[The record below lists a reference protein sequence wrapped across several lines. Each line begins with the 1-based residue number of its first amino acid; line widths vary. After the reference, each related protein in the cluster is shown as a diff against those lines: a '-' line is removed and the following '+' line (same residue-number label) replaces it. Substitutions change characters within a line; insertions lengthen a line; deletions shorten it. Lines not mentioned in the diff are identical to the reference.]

1 MSNLALAI
9 AERASSSRGFRQLL
23 GRLERKSSQNP
34 DLLRILTYHRV
45 GGASCQSA
53 GYARMT
59 VPRQAFALQIE
70 FLAKNYPLISLKRV
84 LEALTTGRQLPRKS
98 VLITF
103 DDAYLDFQEFAWP
116 ILKRNG
122 APAVLFVPTAY
133 PDSSMPFWWDRIS
146 AAVYQTSR
154 TAVETGDTRLPLR
167 QSQDRERAVLHL
179 MNLVKSLPHSE
190 AMKYVHSV
198 VQQLGEPEL
207 EKLTLSWPALRELVA
222 DGVEVA
228 PHSRTHPLM
237 NRVSVERAC
246 REAVRSRHD
255 LERELGSSPP
265 VFAYPGGSFTDEVV
279 RMLEERNFRLAF
291 TTVRGI
297 NNLKKA
303 HLMRLKRINVGR
315 ATGLTLLRTQLLPWS
330 AWRTGFRA

>member
-1 MSNLALAI
+1 MNKLTLKV
-9 AERASSSRGFRQLL
+9 AESASSRLGFGQLL

-34 DLLRILTYHRV
+34 DLLRVLTYHRV

-70 FLAKNYPLISLKRV
+70 FLAKNYHLISLKRV
-84 LEALTTGRQLPRKS
+84 LEALTTGRQLPPKS

-103 DDAYLDFQEFAWP
+103 DDAYLDFQESAWP
-116 ILKRNG
+116 VLKTHR

-133 PDSSMPFWWDRIS
+133 PDSSIPFWWDRIS

-154 TAVETGDTRLPLR
+154 TTVKIGDTRLPLR
-167 QSQDRERAVLHL
+167 QSQDREGAVSSL
-179 MNLVKSLPHSE
+179 MKVVKSLPHSE
-190 AMKYVHSV
+190 AMNYVDSL
-198 VQQLGEPEL
+198 VQKLGEPKL
-207 EKLTLSWPALRELVA
+207 EKLTLGWQALRELVA
-222 DGVEVA
+222 DGLEVA

-246 REAVRSRHD
+246 DEAVRSRKD
-255 LERELGSSPP
+255 LERELGFSPP

-279 RMLEERNFRLAF
+279 RILEERNFRLAF

-303 HLMRLKRINVGR
+303 HPMRLKRINVGR
-315 ATGLTLLRTQLLPWS
+315 ATSLTLLRTQLLPWS

>member
-1 MSNLALAI
+1 M
-9 AERASSSRGFRQLL
+9 
-23 GRLERKSSQNP
+23 
-34 DLLRILTYHRV
+34 TYHRV

-70 FLAKNYPLISLKRV
+70 FLAKNYHLISLKRV

-198 VQQLGEPEL
+198 VQQLGEPGAGKAHIEL
-207 EKLTLSWPALRELVA
+207 AGAQRV
-222 DGVEVA
+222 GGRRRRGGA
-228 PHSRTHPLM
+228 PQPY
-237 NRVSVERAC
+237 
-246 REAVRSRHD
+246 
-255 LERELGSSPP
+255 SPP
-265 VFAYPGGSFTDEVV
+265 HE
-279 RMLEERNFRLAF
+279 
-291 TTVRGI
+291 
-297 NNLKKA
+297 
-303 HLMRLKRINVGR
+303 
-315 ATGLTLLRTQLLPWS
+315 
-330 AWRTGFRA
+330 